1 MRFLPRRLAARLLPY
16 VCVLFVSGLAS
27 ARTGSD
33 RLLRD
38 VARLGRQPATTA
50 TFFEPLREGEL
61 AFQRR
66 IQLADSA
73 RHTLIGTLYAVDM
86 DKYGF
91 AFVDALTRAA
101 KRGVKVAVGIDRS
114 AQMVYNL
121 RAGHAARVA
130 LRAKL
135 RDLEAA
141 GGTVG
146 WYGGITLAQLRRPAT
161 GVHYKSLVAD
171 GREAITDGR
180 NIGHE
185 YFARWSDFGARVR
198 GPVVKDIADE
208 ALRLLGRFES
218 GEGSAK
224 REGPIRWLGL
234 DLGGKRRARYAASLR
249 EIGTELAATP
259 RAPAAKAGT
268 PLALVAW
275 DPLGDE
281 KTFWPKKHNHIT
293 EALTLAVSR
302 AKHEVTLS
310 SNFVHAGRPLREALK
325 AAARRG
331 VHVRIV
337 TSGRATSEISILPYL
352 VTSAHYAKLVEA
364 GCEIYE
370 TTNRM
375 EHGKLY
381 LIDGRLGAYGSYNSS
396 KMSDERNAEALMF
409 STDKHV
415 VGAIRSALEDTIANH
430 TARYQPHPPR
440 TLGELVE
447 RMVQVPLRLLT
458 R

>member
-1 MRFLPRRLAARLLPY
+1 MASGLRPAPPVPFLSRRLAARLFPCLLVWLLSP
-16 VCVLFVSGLAS
+16 VAS
-27 ARTGSD
+27 ARTGPD
-33 RLLRD
+33 RLLKD

-73 RHTLIGTLYAVDM
+73 RHTLVGTLYAVDM
-86 DKYGF
+86 DRFGY

-101 KRGVKVAVGIDRS
+101 RRGVKVAVGIDRS

-121 RAGHAARVA
+121 RAGHAARRV

-135 RDLEAA
+135 RALEAA
-141 GGTVG
+141 GGTIG
-146 WYGGITLAQLRRPAT
+146 WYGGLTLAQFRRPAT

-208 ALRLLGRFES
+208 ALRLLGRFEPMR
-218 GEGSAK
+218 G
-224 REGPIRWLGL
+224 LGL
-234 DLGGKRRARYAASLR
+234 DLGGKQRARYAASLR
-249 EIGTELAATP
+249 EIGAQLAATP
-259 RAPAAKAGT
+259 RPSTSKGAT

-281 KTFWPKKHNHIT
+281 KTFWPQKHNHIT

-302 AKHEVTLS
+302 ARHEITLS

-409 STDKHV
+409 STDKRV
-415 VGAIRSALEDTIANH
+415 VGAIRTALEDTLANH
-430 TARYQPHPPR
+430 TARYQPHAPR
-440 TLGELVE
+440 TIGEVLE
-447 RMVQVPLRLLT
+447 RIVQVPLRWLT
-458 R
+458 L